1 MESVKAVESPQ
12 ARYDKRMTKV
22 VTMKLNRGT
31 DAEILAKLESVDNVQ
46 GYIKGLILSDIR
58 K

>member
-1 MESVKAVESPQ
+1 MESIKTETPQ

-22 VTMKLNRGT
+22 ITMKLNRGT
-31 DAEILAKLESVDNVQ
+31 DAEILAKLESVENIQ
-46 GYIKGLILSDIR
+46 GYIKELIRADLA